1 MICEHVVSKGTVSN
15 GSISEG
21 SEPGPDAAR
30 PVPDGRLRIAATAVG
45 WLLSGEIDSS
55 TAPAL
60 CVALADSSGDVVLD
74 LDGVTFMDSSGLQC
88 VIDATRHLRANDG
101 DLTLRRPGPAVR
113 RLIEITGLDTYLRV
127 DL

>member
-1 MICEHVVSKGTVSN
+1 MTNSTDRVDGTHVVGIDLGGT
-15 GSISEG
+15 
-21 SEPGPDAAR
+21 
-30 PVPDGRLRIAATAVG
+30 RLR
-45 WLLSGEIDSS
+45 
-55 TAPAL
+55 
-60 CVALADSSGDVVLD
+60 VALADSSGDVVLD